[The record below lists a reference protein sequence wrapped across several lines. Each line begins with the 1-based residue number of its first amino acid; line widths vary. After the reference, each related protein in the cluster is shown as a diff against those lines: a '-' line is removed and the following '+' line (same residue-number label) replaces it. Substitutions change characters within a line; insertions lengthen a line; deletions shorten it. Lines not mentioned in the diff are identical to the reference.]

1 MDYITPGSARAALEA
16 TLANERLSA
25 QARLDRIAFIA
36 ALPLRARLRTS
47 TTLTHCG

>member
-1 MDYITPGSARAALEA
+1 MDYSVKAHTVPNPAKLRMR
-16 TLANERLSA
+16 LAFLN
-25 QARLDRIAFIA
+25 FIA